1 MQHCPCSIVS
11 ASVEMTTLVLMSDG
25 SAGEFDIVSVTDER
39 GELVAQ
45 AWCRHSDLCQSL
57 RYPGERASTSDI
69 IETLA
74 CCLSLLSCPLIFET
88 RQSCLDAVFV
98 YDNLACLQPSEE
110 ATSTKTIH
118 QISMLGQ
125 AFFLCLKGL
134 LQTYQNKLVDEFG
147 AIGCHLPAK
156 SLRCMHASV
165 ANQPAH
171 INRSDWAPG
180 IANTKLKNRMK
191 QENATPSPWL
201 TQFGHLNAALLGEE
215 MVLQRMSCPRSYA
228 FFNRGRRLVVVLYY
242 IHASLLA

>member
-1 MQHCPCSIVS
+1 MKLGECSIAS

-45 AWCRHSDLCQSL
+45 AWCAHSDLCKSL
-57 RYPGERASTSDI
+57 RYPGELRSTADT
-69 IETLA
+69 IETVA
-74 CCLSLLSCPLIFET
+74 CCLSLLSCPVVFET

-98 YDNLACLQPSEE
+98 YDNLACLQPSEHQ
-110 ATSTKTIH
+110 STKTKD
-118 QISMLGQ
+118 QISLLGQ
-125 AFFLCLKGL
+125 AFFLCLRGL

-147 AIGCHLPAK
+147 AIGCRLPSK
-156 SLRCMHASV
+156 SLRCLHRSV

-180 IANTKLKNRMK
+180 MANTNLKNRMK
-191 QENATPSPWL
+191 KENATPSRWL
-201 TQFGHLNAALLGEE
+201 TEFGHLNAALLGEE
-215 MVLQRMSCPRSYA
+215 MVLRRMSCQRSYA
-228 FFNRGRRLVVVLYY
+228 FFNRGKRLVVVLYY